1 MKKRNAAGQF
11 IQVDIIER
19 FWAKVDQSG
28 GPDACWP
35 WLGKPER
42 TGYGRHTDYW
52 KKFGAHQF
60 SYELLVGP
68 IPVGREVCHSCDNRI
83 CINPDHLWAGTPKQ
97 NTQDAVNKGR
107 LKRNSPGN
115 PLKGSANPGAK
126 LTEDQV
132 RAIRAAYEPSPS
144 GWPSERGPRRGALP
158 SGRKTIDVL
167 AEEYGVSRSLIY
179 NIITRK
185 TWKHVE

>member
-52 KKFGAHQF
+52 AKVGAHQF
-60 SYELLVGP
+60 AYTLLVGP
-68 IPVGREVCHSCDNRI
+68 IPIGREICHSCDNRI
-83 CINPDHLWAGTPKQ
+83 CVNPDHLWAGTRKQ
-97 NTQDAVNKGR
+97 NMQDAALKGR
-107 LKRNSPGN
+107 MSRPKPGN
-115 PLKGSANPGAK
+115 PHRGESNPNAI
-126 LTEDQV
+126 LTEDIV
-132 RAIRAAYEPSPS
+132 RAIRMAYEPAEP
-144 GWPSERGPRRGALP
+144 GWPKERGPHRGALP
-158 SGRKTIDVL
+158 SKRRTLDSL

-179 NIITRK
+179 AIVKRTA
-185 TWKHVE
+185 WKHVE